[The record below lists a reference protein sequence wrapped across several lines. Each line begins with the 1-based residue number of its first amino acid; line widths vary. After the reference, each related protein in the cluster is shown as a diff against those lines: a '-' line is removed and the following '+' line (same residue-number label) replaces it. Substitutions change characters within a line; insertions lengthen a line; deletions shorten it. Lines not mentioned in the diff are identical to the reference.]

1 MADSPDLSVLVGE
14 GGESKGERPSSGERR
29 GGVPARIPPW
39 KERGSCGKSSV
50 SMMEGGRRGRMLL
63 GRGRVPVC
71 LVSEPLTLTRQ
82 QHDKGRVAVLG
93 SAP

>member
-39 KERGSCGKSSV
+39 KEREGELWEVKYV
-50 SMMEGGRRGRMLL
+50 SRWKEEERGRMLL

-71 LVSEPLTLTRQ
+71 LVSSPLTTTSDKQ
-82 QHDKGRVAVLG
+82 QHKTKGE
-93 SAP
+93 